1 MAVLA
6 KVQKP
11 AIGPQWNVIKDL
23 PSGGAASVEGVT
35 LLSEA
40 GTTAVTL
47 ADGSYNGQMALI
59 VNSGASGNK
68 VVTPVSMLGLTAVT
82 LVTLKSCLFTWV
94 DDGTSAGWAAV
105 GVNA

>member
-1 MAVLA
+1 MAILA
-6 KVQKP
+6 KVSKP
-11 AIGPQWNVIKDL
+11 ALTPHWQVVKDL

-47 ADGSYNGQMALI
+47 ADGSYNGQMALLI
-59 VNSGASGNK
+59 NSGASGAK
-68 VVTPVSMLGLTAVT
+68 TVTPANMLGLSSVAIANT
-82 LVTLKSCLFTWV
+82 KSCLFVWV
-94 DDGTSAGWAAV
+94 DDGTSTGWAAV